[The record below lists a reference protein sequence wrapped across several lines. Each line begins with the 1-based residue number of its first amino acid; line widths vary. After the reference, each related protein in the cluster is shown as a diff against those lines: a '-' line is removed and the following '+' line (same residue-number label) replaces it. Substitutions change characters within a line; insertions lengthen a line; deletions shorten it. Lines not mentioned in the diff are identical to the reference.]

1 MTDASPP
8 PFVPSEVEGGS
19 GRVVPRTTLNHAWH
33 GSPDPSG
40 ASTSLGTNGRGCEI
54 SWFSALCDDDYEFL
68 GVPDPKLR
76 SSWEHCRDIVLQAET
91 GGFDNILLPSGYQ
104 LGIDTTAFAAAIA
117 PMLRRMALLMAVR
130 IGESWPPQ
138 LARQIATIDRLLG
151 GRLTVNII
159 ASDLPGETLASAP
172 RYRRT
177 VEAMAILKTLLN
189 GEPLDHDGEFWRLK
203 VDPPR
208 VGTVSGN
215 APLLYFGGLSPDARE
230 AAAKGCDVFLMWP
243 DKREVIAEVIAD
255 MNARAARYGRKLRYG
270 YRAHVIVRDTE
281 AEARAYADRL
291 LSKLDDAQ
299 GAAIRAKSLDSQ
311 SAGVAAQAALRENA
325 SDDGYAEENLW
336 TGVGRARS
344 GCGAAI
350 VGDPDQV
357 LAKLRMYQDL
367 GIEAF
372 ILSGYPHA
380 AEADLF
386 ARHVLPR
393 IEHAP
398 LGRE

>member
-1 MTDASPP
+1 MSA
-8 PFVPSEVEGGS
+8 
-19 GRVVPRTTLNHAWH
+19 LN
-33 GSPDPSG
+33 P
-40 ASTSLGTNGRGCEI
+40 CEI

-68 GVPDPKLR
+68 GVPDAKLK
-76 SSWEHCRDIVLQAET
+76 SSWEHCRDIVLQAES
-91 GGFDNILLPSGYQ
+91 GGFDNILLPSGYS

-130 IGESWPPQ
+130 IGETWPPQ

-159 ASDLPGETLASAP
+159 SSDMPGETLASAP
-172 RYRRT
+172 RYART
-177 VEAMAILKTLLN
+177 VEAMHILKTLLN
-189 GEPLDHDGEFWRLK
+189 GESLDHDGEFWKLK
-203 VDPPR
+203 IDPPR
-208 VGTVSGN
+208 IGTVSGK

-243 DKREVIAEVIAD
+243 DKQETVAAIIAD
-255 MNARAARYGRKLRYG
+255 MRQRAAAHGRTLKFG

-281 AEARAYADRL
+281 AEARTAADRL
-291 LSKLDDAQ
+291 LSKLDAAE
-299 GAAIRAKSLDSQ
+299 GAAIRAKSLDSA

-325 SDDGYAEENLW
+325 ANDGYAEANLW

-357 LAKLRMYQDL
+357 LAKLNAYRAM
-367 GIEAF
+367 GIDAF

-386 ARHVLPR
+386 ARHVLPH
-393 IEHAP
+393 IDHAP
-398 LGRE
+398 LRSA

>member
-1 MTDASPP
+1 MTSPFRPLPADDAR
-8 PFVPSEVEGGS
+8 VPCEV
-19 GRVVPRTTLNHAWH
+19 
-33 GSPDPSG
+33 
-40 ASTSLGTNGRGCEI
+40 

-68 GVPDPKLR
+68 GIPDPLLR

-91 GGFDNILLPSGYQ
+91 GGYDNILLPSGYA

-117 PMLRRMALLMAVR
+117 PMLKRLALLMAVR
-130 IGESWPPQ
+130 IGETWPPQ

-159 ASDLPGETLASAP
+159 SSDMPGETLASAP
-172 RYRRT
+172 RYART
-177 VEAMAILKTLLN
+177 VEAMHILKTLLN
-189 GEPLDHDGEFWRLK
+189 SEPLDHDGEFWKLTL
-203 VDPPR
+203 DPPAVR
-208 VGTVSGN
+208 TVSGK

-243 DKREVIAEVIAD
+243 DKEEAVAAIIAD
-255 MNARAARYGRKLRYG
+255 MKERAAKHGRSLRFG

-281 AEARAYADRL
+281 AEARTYADRL
-291 LSKLDDAQ
+291 LSKLDAQQ
-299 GAAIRAKSLDSQ
+299 GAAIRAKSLDST

-325 SDDGYAEENLW
+325 ADDGYAEANLW

-357 LAKLRMYQDL
+357 LAKLNRYRDM

-393 IEHAP
+393 LDHAP
-398 LGRE
+398 LGR

>member
-1 MTDASPP
+1 MTK
-8 PFVPSEVEGGS
+8 G
-19 GRVVPRTTLNHAWH
+19 
-33 GSPDPSG
+33 
-40 ASTSLGTNGRGCEI
+40 GCEV

-68 GVPDPKLR
+68 GQPDPMLQ

-117 PMLRRMALLMAVR
+117 PLLKRMALLMAVR

-138 LARQIATIDRLLG
+138 LARQIATIDRMLD

-159 ASDLPGETLASAP
+159 SSDMPGETLASGP

-177 VEAMAILKTLLN
+177 VEAMHILKTLLN
-189 GEPLDHDGEFWRLK
+189 GESLDHDGEFWKLK

-208 VGTVSGN
+208 IGTVSSK
-215 APLLYFGGLSPDARE
+215 APLLYFGGLSEDARE

-243 DKREVIAEVIAD
+243 DKAENVQAIITN
-255 MNARAARYGRKLRYG
+255 MKERAAKHGRTLRFG
-270 YRAHVIVRDTE
+270 YRAHVVVRDTE
-281 AEARAYADRL
+281 AEARTAADRL
-291 LSKLDDAQ
+291 LSKLDAAQ
-299 GAAIRAKSLDSQ
+299 GAAIRAKSLDAT
-311 SAGVAAQAALRENA
+311 SAGVAAQAALREGA
-325 SDDGYAEENLW
+325 ADDGYAEPHLW
-336 TGVGRARS
+336 TGIGRARS

-357 LAKLRMYQDL
+357 LAKLESYRAM

-393 IEHAP
+393 LDHGP
-398 LGRE
+398 LTRA